1 MGAAS
6 PMFMML
12 LMFGVFYFI
21 LIRPQAKK
29 QKEHQAMLTAL
40 GKGDVIVTRG
50 GVIGKISGVKDNEL
64 VVEVQEKVRIR
75 VLRSHVDGKYDPKAT
90 VAKKDNNDDKEK
102 AA

>member
-29 QKEHQAMLTAL
+29 QKEHQAMLAAL

-75 VLRSHVDGKYDPKAT
+75 VLRSHVDGKYDPKAA
-90 VAKKDNNDDKEK
+90 VKDNKVDKDK

>member
-21 LIRPQAKK
+21 LIRPQAKR
-29 QKEHQAMLTAL
+29 QKEHQELL
-40 GKGDVIVTRG
+40 RSLDKGDVVVTRG
-50 GVIGKISGVKDNEL
+50 GIIGKISGVKDDEL
-64 VVEVQEKVRIR
+64 IIEVQEKVRVR
-75 VLRSHVDGKYDPKAT
+75 VLRSHVDGKYTAKSAKAE
-90 VAKKDNNDDKEK
+90 DSK